1 MTQGDTKRC
10 DRGQISLYI
19 NSRPCPS
26 LNQQRLVIAVT
37 IRLIVRFARP
47 AAPANIHHLV
57 TPIQVPLTH
66 TARVMFFLL

>member
-26 LNQQRLVIAVT
+26 LNQQQLVIAIT
-37 IRLIVRFARP
+37 IRLIARFARP
-47 AAPANIHHLV
+47 AAP
-57 TPIQVPLTH
+57 
-66 TARVMFFLL
+66 